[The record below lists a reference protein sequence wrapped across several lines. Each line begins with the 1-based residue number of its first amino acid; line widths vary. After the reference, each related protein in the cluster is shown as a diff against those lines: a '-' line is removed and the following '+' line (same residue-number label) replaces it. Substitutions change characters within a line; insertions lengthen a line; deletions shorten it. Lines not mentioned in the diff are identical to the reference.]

1 MNTSVSV
8 KNVISKAGLLIV
20 TLLLFSSCVTTEET
34 ILRIDRQDK
43 QIVALNSRTD
53 KLSKELDSKLK
64 SIREKQAEIEVEIDK
79 MRGETQGLSGRAED
93 NRLLVKRAIE
103 RDTTEQDVINTK
115 LTDLNQH
122 IGELDLV
129 VKKLHE
135 YLRLEPSK
143 ILTKQDQK
151 IGPTQTRVPIQP
163 PQEKE
168 EKLVSDEKNLYEQTL
183 TKYREE
189 KYEEA
194 ALGFKDFLKEYPKS
208 DLADNAQFWIGECYM
223 AMKQYEQAILAYQEV
238 IKKYP
243 KGNKVPNAMLRQA
256 LAFYEIKDKISS
268 KLLLKKIIKKYP
280 KSSEAKI
287 AKIKLKTFK

>member
-143 ILTKQDQK
+143 VLTKQDQK

-163 PQEKE
+163 PQDME